1 MDIKRM
7 KEIVKILEPAARAY
21 YMEGKEIMSNYEYDK
36 LYDELLALEAKTGIV
51 LAGSPTQ
58 KVGYDVITSLP
69 KKKHPQPML
78 SLDKTKSVEALTEK
92 VGDKKGFLSWKLD
105 GLTIV
110 LTYDGGELVEAVTR
124 GNGEVG
130 EVITPNA
137 KYFSGV
143 PLVITEKNRKVIR
156 GEATISYSSFKKINM
171 ELPEGTEPYKNPRN
185 LCSGTIRNLDP
196 QIVAERNVAFFAFD
210 YVMGSNSNSHEERLR
225 ELEKLGFGV
234 VEGKT
239 VTKETLADTVAW
251 FSEKIKTND
260 FPSDGLVLVYDDI
273 AYGKSLGTTSKFPRS
288 GLAFKWKDEVAETKI
303 KEIDWSVSRTGLI
316 NPVAIFETVEL
327 EGTSVSRASLHN
339 LSIMKELKVGIGDT
353 VKVIK
358 ANMIIPQIVEN
369 VTKSGTVSIPNT
381 CPICGATTE
390 VKTDKTSG
398 CETLY
403 CTGDNCL
410 AKAVTKIS
418 HFVSR
423 DAMNIVGISE
433 KTIEAFLEAG
443 ILSSAVDLYSIEN
456 KRELIVNM
464 EGFGGKS
471 YEKMIDAINGSKHIE
486 MYKFLYAL
494 GIPNF
499 GLSNSK
505 NVCRE
510 LGLSSHLDC
519 FALSKEDLI
528 EVDGVGEVMA
538 QSFVDYFADENN
550 KKYVADLV
558 SHISFVASN
567 DETTNVLDG
576 LTFVVTGKINRMSRK
591 ELQELIEKNG
601 GKLASSVSAKTTAL
615 INNDNTSSSSKN
627 TTAKSLNVDILTEDE
642 FFEKYNL

>member
-576 LTFVVTGKINRMSRK
+576 LTFVVRK
-591 ELQELIEKNG
+591 N
-601 GKLASSVSAKTTAL
+601 
-615 INNDNTSSSSKN
+615 
-627 TTAKSLNVDILTEDE
+627 
-642 FFEKYNL
+642 